1 MAIKI
6 NERQFARLPLF
17 IAKQVRKATER
28 VVINAARMAYE
39 DARRQAD
46 LIKWSGEY
54 KNGFT
59 LDVSK
64 GNDVVVRVYNDA
76 PHAEAVEVGQAPY
89 VISSVE
95 FYRIVKWAQM
105 KLGVD
110 YSKALFIARSVAKR
124 IAEHGKYALGMGK
137 NKAQYTLKIAVAR
150 TSMEI
155 PRTWKN
161 AVKKQ
166 LESSQVPG

>member
-1 MAIKI
+1 MAIRI
-6 NERQFARLPLF
+6 TENQFANLPAF
-17 IAKQVRKATER
+17 VMKQVRAATEQ
-28 VVINAARMAYE
+28 VVIKAAQKAYE
-39 DARRQAD
+39 DARRQAH
-46 LIKWSGEY
+46 LISWSGEY

-64 GNDVVVRVYNDA
+64 GKDVVVRVYNDA
-76 PHAEAVEVGQAPY
+76 PHAEAIEVGQTPY

-105 KLGVD
+105 KLGVE

-124 IAEHGKYALGMGK
+124 IAEHGKYALGMNK

-155 PRTWKN
+155 PKTWRA
-161 AVKKQ
+161 AVKKR
-166 LESSQVPG
+166 LESMRVPG